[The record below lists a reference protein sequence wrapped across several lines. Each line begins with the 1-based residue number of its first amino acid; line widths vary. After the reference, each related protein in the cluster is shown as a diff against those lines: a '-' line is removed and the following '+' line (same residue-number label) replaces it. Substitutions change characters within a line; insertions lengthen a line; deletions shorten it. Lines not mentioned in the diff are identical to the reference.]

1 LFISAL
7 ATAAK
12 EEDEGSSGGGDN
24 GDANHLVAVAVV
36 DAAALL
42 ALLLFAAA
50 AAEGEEFTARLTVVP
65 AVDGEDLETPPP
77 PALGRELPVFPAA
90 AVGALG
96 EEILLPAFL
105 LLVSPPALPDAAVA
119 VAGVDEL
126 GDITL
131 CEEESAS
138 LPGKPISLWLRAS
151 WLNRQILR
159 TVMRVLNSHVFFDN
173 SSFLIVVLLGS
184 AAAGQRGG
192 GAGRSIASR
201 RRGAGLFGCCSGR
214 RSSLPCLALFLLLL
228 SHLRVGNLRRGR
240 KPCIF
245 IHVRRFNCLFLL
257 TFAFP
262 PSFDS
267 IKGWLLVMLTQGGPD
282 EEGCFGE
289 SFTSPL
295 TRTPLPLPDPPDDGV
310 ALSDDPA
317 PEDGSLFDLKI
328 NKM

>member
-1 LFISAL
+1 MFISAL

-105 LLVSPPALPDAAVA
+105 LLVSPPALPDAAVVA
-119 VAGVDEL
+119 AAGVDEL

-138 LPGKPISLWLRAS
+138 LPGKPISL
-151 WLNRQILR
+151 
-159 TVMRVLNSHVFFDN
+159 
-173 SSFLIVVLLGS
+173 
-184 AAAGQRGG
+184 
-192 GAGRSIASR
+192 
-201 RRGAGLFGCCSGR
+201 
-214 RSSLPCLALFLLLL
+214 
-228 SHLRVGNLRRGR
+228 
-240 KPCIF
+240 
-245 IHVRRFNCLFLL
+245 
-257 TFAFP
+257 
-262 PSFDS
+262 
-267 IKGWLLVMLTQGGPD
+267 
-282 EEGCFGE
+282 
-289 SFTSPL
+289 
-295 TRTPLPLPDPPDDGV
+295 
-310 ALSDDPA
+310 
-317 PEDGSLFDLKI
+317 
-328 NKM
+328 